1 MRSRFS
7 LIALAVAAALPSA
20 AGAVDF
26 TYSGF
31 STAAYAQSDTDDAQV
46 GYSAQP
52 ESIDS
57 DGSFEID
64 SKVGVQVTAK
74 FNDVVSATVQGVG
87 YADLT
92 GDWEPRLDWAYV
104 KVQPLQ
110 SLSFRGGYLRAPT
123 FMYSDSVFVGYA
135 NTWVRPPLE
144 VYNLS
149 PVYQIRGVDA
159 TWRTTLGAV
168 QISVNPYFGDSE
180 VKLPS
185 EDIDVPE
192 WKGLATTAT
201 YGSFQGRVGYS
212 EVELG
217 STTTAL
223 LPLINALRGVPAS
236 FCGACASEGDKLDL
250 DGVVVKNFSLGV
262 QYDDGANFVASEY
275 ATTRSGG
282 NYLVNAKKGA
292 YATYGRRFG
301 NLMPYATYAIARRD
315 EVTRSNA
322 IPAVGPLAGLN
333 AGVNAAL
340 ASGAND
346 QDSYSLGVR
355 YEVPAFS
362 VLKAALVKLQFDH
375 IDTKDGRGILNNVQ
389 PDFDGELNMI
399 SASFDFIF

>member
-87 YADLT
+87 YA
-92 GDWEPRLDWAYV
+92 
-104 KVQPLQ
+104 
-110 SLSFRGGYLRAPT
+110 
-123 FMYSDSVFVGYA
+123 

-168 QISVNPYFGDSE
+168 QISVNPYFGDGE
-180 VKLPS
+180 VKLPA
-185 EDIDVPE
+185 EDLDVPE

-212 EVELG
+212 EVDLG
-217 STTTAL
+217 TTMTAL
-223 LPLINALRGVPAS
+223 APLINALRGVPAA

-250 DGVVVKNFSLGV
+250 DGVVVKTTSLGV
-262 QYDDGANFVASEY
+262 QFDDGTNFIASEY
-275 ATTRSGG
+275 ARSRSGG
-282 NYLVNAKKGA
+282 NYIVNAKSGA

-301 NLMPYATYAIARRD
+301 NLMPYATYAISRRD
-315 EVTRSNA
+315 EITRSDA
-322 IPAVGPLAGLN
+322 IPAVGPLAALN
-333 AGVNAAL
+333 GGVNASL
-340 ASGAND
+340 AQGSTD

-375 IDTKDGRGILNNVQ
+375 IDAKDGKGILNNVQ
-389 PDFDGELNMI
+389 PNFDGELNMI

>member
-92 GDWEPRLDWAYV
+92 GDWEPRLDWAYI

-168 QISVNPYFGDSE
+168 QISVNPYFGDGE
-180 VKLPS
+180 VKLPD
-185 EDIDVPE
+185 EDLDVPE

-201 YGSFQGRVGYS
+201 YGSFQARVGYS
-212 EVELG
+212 EVDLG
-217 STTTAL
+217 TTMTAL
-223 LPLINALRGVPAS
+223 APLIDALRGVPAA

-250 DGVVVKNFSLGV
+250 DGVVVKTTSLGV
-262 QYDDGANFVASEY
+262 QFDDGTNFVASEY
-275 ATTRSGG
+275 ARSRTGG
-282 NYLVNAKKGA
+282 NYIVNAKSGA

-315 EVTRSNA
+315 EITRSDA
-322 IPAVGPLAGLN
+322 IPAAGPLAALN
-333 AGVNAAL
+333 AGVNASL
-340 ASGAND
+340 AQGAGD
-346 QDSYSLGVR
+346 QDSYSLGLR
-355 YEVPAFS
+355 YDVPAFS

-375 IDTKDGRGILNNVQ
+375 IDAKDGNGILNNVQ
-389 PDFDGELNMI
+389 PNFDGELNMI